1 MDIYQKGIKIKLRA
15 IDLIP
20 SFESCKSFIIDILK
34 NIRQLSISCKGY
46 LFCIRPVERE
56 LAKLET
62 FFKSWF
68 CVSQPNKRDLSSV
81 EVEVIHVQ
89 RVCIRLVAW
98 FKH

>member
-1 MDIYQKGIKIKLRA
+1 MNSQTQ
-15 IDLIP
+15 
-20 SFESCKSFIIDILK
+20 SV
-34 NIRQLSISCKGY
+34 CKGY
-46 LFCIRPVERE
+46 CFVHALVERE

-89 RVCIRLVAW
+89 RLGYGFVAESSAWTIPKEPSLHCKIRISV
-98 FKH
+98 